1 MYKETDTE
9 SAVHGTVTSTSKGSS
24 ITIDID
30 YQLFVKRMKTN
41 KTNSFRTE
49 LYHYLEE
56 DVLPDNSQ
64 FDILLWWKLNRV
76 KYPVLQ
82 TIARDILAIPVSTVA
97 SEFAF
102 NSSGRLVSPHRNRLH
117 PKVIEALMYAQ
128 SWLLSEVKK
137 HDGKFISLIIY
148 FLFT

>member
-1 MYKETDTE
+1 MYKET
-9 SAVHGTVTSTSKGSS
+9 VHGTVTSTSKGSS
-24 ITIDID
+24 ITIDRD
-30 YQLFVKRMKTN
+30 YQLFVKKMKTN

-49 LYHYLEE
+49 LDHYFEE
-56 DVLPDNSQ
+56 DVLSDNSQ
-64 FDILLWWKLNRV
+64 FDILLWWKLNGV

-97 SEFAF
+97 SESAF
-102 NSSGRLVSPHRNRLH
+102 NSTGRLVSPHRNRLN
-117 PKVIEALMYAQ
+117 PKMIEALMCAQ

-137 HDGKFISLIIY
+137 HDSKFISLIIY